1 MFVNRGEQY
10 GQHRSF
16 HCAVASAELELDTMT
31 ASRVFPFDVTVVS
44 AENAATAAFEAAV
57 GNERNG
63 PVGLTAI
70 ARSWADVGA
79 AFVGTVI
86 GAYFRVLDMDMW
98 PTYIHAIAV
107 LI

>member
-1 MFVNRGEQY
+1 MAQQY
-10 GQHRSF
+10 GQYCSF
-16 HCAVASAELELDTMT
+16 HCAVDSAELELDAMS
-31 ASRVFPFDVTVVS
+31 ASRVFPFDVTVVG

-63 PVGLTAI
+63 TVGLNAI
-70 ARSWADVGA
+70 ARGWADVGA

-86 GAYFRVLDMDMW
+86 GAYLRVLDMDMW